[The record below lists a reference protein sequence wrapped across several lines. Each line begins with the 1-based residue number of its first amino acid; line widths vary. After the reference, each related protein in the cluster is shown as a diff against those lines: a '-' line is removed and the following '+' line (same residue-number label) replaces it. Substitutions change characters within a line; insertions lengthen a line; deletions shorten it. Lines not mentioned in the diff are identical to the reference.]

1 MSEVFEITLEDIRK
15 HKNLQEL
22 GVVPG
27 DTWTKDDSGKPV
39 ITRVYSPKGGKKD
52 VGIPITQQNLDDF
65 PNLVE
70 QNVEVGDRYFK
81 EGNKIIKTGDG
92 SAWKQFFYGVD
103 EGDMGEKWV
112 GNLSDT
118 LESWFPTRIG
128 LPQDVVYGGFD
139 EDNPEVGQYIVNRSR
154 LEPYGQEF
162 HDATPKERR
171 SMIRR
176 ARERQLLEKYPHFTP
191 DPESGARIAG
201 QLTSA
206 VLDPTSLIPFVG
218 PAKAGFLA
226 MKGAPLVANI
236 GIGGALGGTHSIL
249 GDLASGGGVEDIDA
263 RKAAQSAAFGGALTA
278 AGIGLGAGA
287 SAFFRKRTIS
297 KREQAA
303 NKILDLADSKTKST
317 VERGADPENISKQYI
332 ADSTGV
338 TIEQLELAEKIAK
351 RQILDFKRPDNP
363 IEKQASV
370 SAPITKL
377 PDEDLPRPFDDE
389 VMARFMSRVFDEY
402 VGVIATRMGMINP
415 PILKRSRVYEWNIKA
430 NTHHYTEDVLPFLK
444 QIHKIKGK
452 DKTALSL
459 QLNNGEFG
467 DAIEWMINNGP
478 EGMADN
484 FKVVQKVLA
493 ELHEHLDEALGDK
506 IGHVFNYFPRNIK
519 KKDYAKLQDHWGVDT
534 SNIIAKALKEEV
546 AKPSNDYN
554 FITQIP
560 EWRKNDIINNLFSQ
574 GSVKGTGGKFKH
586 AKQRVIGDVTEDIL
600 PFYMSPEQSLELY
613 IRTAVSAIEKA
624 RFLGK
629 NIKKSKRSYEMEYV
643 GNSTRQFKE
652 INNKEVPYD
661 QNESIGELI
670 IKYTNDGHGESK
682 LSIDDFNELRGLIK
696 SRVEGG
702 NLSGR
707 TELGTVR
714 DLGYLATIA
723 NPISALTQM
732 VDMGATAALHGFRN
746 TFMSMF
752 GTKNVKMMDVYL
764 DAAAQ
769 EFADV
774 RKSAKILKKL
784 FKITQFERVDRL
796 SKETAMN
803 AALRKN
809 FKLLST
815 KEGEKEFVK
824 KWGAYYREEIDS
836 VIEDL
841 RSGQVT
847 ERVKFHAFTELSDL
861 QPITMLEL
869 PQKYVDI
876 PNGRLL
882 YMLKTFQI
890 KQWDVVRRNVMHE
903 WSHGSKKKAVKTAG
917 ALALYLSAFNVGNQA
932 IKDSI
937 LLRDPDLENMPGN
950 AMWGLL
956 SMYAISKYNL
966 DQLSYDKDVGE
977 YISKLFLPALPMFN
991 AALALGMAPFE
1002 DNPKL
1007 SRHLRSIPGIGP
1019 FAYNWIGGG
1028 AEKYNARLERK
1039 RGEGKDKSRYPY

>member
-81 EGNKIIKTGDG
+81 EGHKIIKTGDG
-92 SAWKQFFYGVD
+92 SAWKQFLYGVD
-103 EGDMGEKWV
+103 EGDMGEKWSV
-112 GNLSDT
+112 NLRET

-128 LPQDVVYGGFD
+128 LPQDVAYGGFD

-162 HDATPKERR
+162 DDATPKERR

-176 ARERQLLEKYPHFTP
+176 ARERLILEEYPHFTP

-206 VLDPTSLIPFVG
+206 LLDPTSLIPFVG
-218 PAKAGFLA
+218 PARMGFLA
-226 MKGAPLVANI
+226 LKGAPLVANI

-249 GDLASGGGVEDIDA
+249 GDLSSGGGVEDIDA
-263 RKAAQSAAFGGALTA
+263 SKAAQSAAFGGALTA
-278 AGIGLGAGA
+278 AGIGLGAGT
-287 SAFFRKRTIS
+287 SALLRKRKIS

-377 PDEDLPRPFDDE
+377 PDEDLPRPTDDE
-389 VMARFMSRVFDEY
+389 VMARYMSKGFDEWI
-402 VGVIATRMGMINP
+402 GVLSTRIGMISQ
-415 PILKRSRVYEWNIKA
+415 PILKRFRVYEWNLKA
-430 NTHHYTEDVLPFLK
+430 KTHHYTEDVLPFLR
-444 QIHKIKGK
+444 QLDKIKGK
-452 DKTALSL
+452 DKIALSR
-459 QLNNGEFG
+459 QLYNGEFG
-467 DAIEWMINNGP
+467 DATEWMIKNGP
-478 EGMADN
+478 EGMVDN
-484 FKVVQKVLA
+484 FKVVQKTLE
-493 ELHEHLDEALGDK
+493 ELHEHLDEALVDN
-506 IGHVFNYFPRNIK
+506 IGHVSNFFPRNIK
-519 KKDYAKLQDHWGVDT
+519 KKDYAKLLDHWGVDK

-600 PFYMSPEQSLELY
+600 PFYMSPEESLELY
-613 IRTAVSAIEKA
+613 IRSSVNAIEKA

-629 NIKKSKRSYEMEYV
+629 NIKKSKRSYDMEYV

-661 QNESIGELI
+661 QNKSIGELI
-670 IKYTNDGHGESK
+670 NEYSK
-682 LSIDDFNELRGLIK
+682 DISADDADELRGLIK

-714 DLGYLATIA
+714 DLGYMATIA

-764 DAAAQ
+764 DDAAQ

-824 KWGAYYREEIDS
+824 KWGAYYKEEIDS

-861 QPITMLEL
+861 QPISMSEL
-869 PQKYVDI
+869 PQKYLDM

-890 KQWDVVRRNVMHE
+890 KQWDVVRRNIMHE
-903 WSHGSKKKAVKTAG
+903 YSHGSKKKAVKKAG
-917 ALALYLSAFNVGNQA
+917 ALALYLSAFGVSTQA

-956 SMYAISKYNL
+956 SMYGLNKYNL

-1028 AEKYNARLERK
+1028 AEKYNDWIERERRK
-1039 RGEGKDKSRYPY
+1039 GKDKPLYPY